1 MNGPM
6 KILMW
11 SGILAVLIVIVS
23 LISFALDSISP
34 GHGLVHYYARLGIEV
49 DFAAIIIAVG
59 LIPVVW
65 FVGFIIRTWSVK

>member
-34 GHGLVHYYARLGIEV
+34 GHGLVH
-49 DFAAIIIAVG
+49 G